1 MRPSGSEGAGNGY
14 DGYGGY
20 SRRPSGSEGAEG
32 SRFLLLSPHHKK
44 NLSPQRRART
54 QADRA
59 SMPVQHMYVCMYVC
73 IYI

>member
-14 DGYGGY
+14 DGYDGYGGY
-20 SRRPSGSEGAEG
+20 SQRPSGSEGAEG

-44 NLSPQRRART
+44 NLTPQRRART

-59 SMPVQHMYVCMYVC
+59 SMPVREAKLNPLS
-73 IYI
+73 

>member
-44 NLSPQRRART
+44 NLTPQRRART